1 MTAIAH
7 KKKQPRPKHEPQRTC
22 IGCGEVK
29 SKQELIRIVR
39 TESGSVAIDPTGKRS
54 GRGVYLC
61 KVESCW
67 VTGLKKERL
76 DRALRIKITS
86 EDRRELEQYREM
98 LHN

>member
-1 MTAIAH
+1 MTTISQ
-7 KKKQPRPKHEPQRTC
+7 KKKQPRPKHPPQRTC
-22 IGCGEVK
+22 IGCGEIK
-29 SKQELIRIVR
+29 PKRELIRIVR

-61 KVESCW
+61 KAKSCW

-76 DRALRIKITS
+76 DRALRAKITA
-86 EDRRELEQYREM
+86 EDRRGLDQYREM